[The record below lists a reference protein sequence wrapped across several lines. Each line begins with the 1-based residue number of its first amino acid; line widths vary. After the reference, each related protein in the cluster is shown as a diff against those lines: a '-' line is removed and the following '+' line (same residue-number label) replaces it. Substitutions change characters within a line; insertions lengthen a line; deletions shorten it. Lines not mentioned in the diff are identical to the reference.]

1 MAVDNNQNATK
12 KPLPAWL
19 GAVAALL
26 LAGVLLAVFP
36 VWAARAGEPSSPP
49 CRFAHPPQARGNAP
63 TQAKPA
69 KLVLINGQVTTL
81 AFNRAAAT
89 KTLVIQYGI
98 TGAIAGDLRYPNLA
112 VSQQSFLRSDEA
124 ALPASRIKVAA
135 WYQNG
140 RVLLNLCV
148 DRSGGQLA
156 DPGTYQGTV
165 SIVDQRVG
173 RVDVPVTVTLSYPSW
188 QLVLELLV
196 LASIGGTWY
205 IWVLRQKKPGTL
217 AFGWDFLSYCT
228 SMLGVLSI
236 AAGVIAALGVYS
248 ATYLSSTDWGSAATQ
263 PLTLVGAMF
272 SAFLAGA
279 SSVHIGAAAGKAKKA
294 QNKASKQK
302 TKAAAADAGA
312 GQRQADAAPGPGA
325 GAPGPAAP
333 APGAP
338 GPAAPAPG
346 APGPA
351 APAPAGLAPAVPA
364 PRPDGGPDVP

>member
-1 MAVDNNQNATK
+1 M
-12 KPLPAWL
+12 
-19 GAVAALL
+19 
-26 LAGVLLAVFP
+26 
-36 VWAARAGEPSSPP
+36 
-49 CRFAHPPQARGNAP
+49 
-63 TQAKPA
+63 
-69 KLVLINGQVTTL
+69 LINGQVTTL

-124 ALPASRIKVAA
+124 ALPANRIKVAA

-236 AAGVIAALGVYS
+236 TAGVIAALGVYS

-302 TKAAAADAGA
+302 TKAAAAAAGGPADAGA
-312 GQRQADAAPGPGA
+312 GQRQADAAP
-325 GAPGPAAP
+325 

-338 GPAAPAPG
+338 GHAAPAPG

-364 PRPDGGPDVP
+364 PRPDGPDVP

>member
-135 WYQNG
+135 WYQNE

-302 TKAAAADAGA
+302 TKAAAAAADAGARAGA
-312 GQRQADAAPGPGA
+312 GQRQADAAPG
-325 GAPGPAAP
+325 
-333 APGAP
+333 
-338 GPAAPAPG
+338 PG

-364 PRPDGGPDVP
+364 PRPDGGPDGP